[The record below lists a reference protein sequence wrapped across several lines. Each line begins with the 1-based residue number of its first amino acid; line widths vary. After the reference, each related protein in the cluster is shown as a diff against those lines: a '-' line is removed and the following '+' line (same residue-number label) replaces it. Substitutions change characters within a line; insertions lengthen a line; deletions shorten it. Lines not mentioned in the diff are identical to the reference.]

1 MTVRKRSL
9 ISIRFAVRRKDLFDK
24 KIYRYKNADCH
35 PDGGRQKNYLSVTVY
50 CMMSSANKKMRR

>member
-35 PDGGRQKNYLSVTVY
+35 PDGGRQN
-50 CMMSSANKKMRR
+50 MMSSANKKMRR